1 MNKIYFTRGHKI
13 IEIISYVL
21 LAISFILAIIGQTT
35 LPDQI
40 PVHYDMTGKVTEYG
54 SPATLFLLPGIML
67 FSNLSIS
74 FITHFV
80 NTNFWNM
87 PFKVKEER
95 KIIVYRDVVSMML
108 WMELEIAVF
117 TLAFT
122 IMSYIQKMGGAL
134 ALTILLMIL
143 FAVTITVFCILAAK
157 HNKGR

>member
-1 MNKIYFTRGHKI
+1 MNKIYFTRGHKV
-13 IEIISYVL
+13 IEIISYML

-40 PVHYDMTGKVTEYG
+40 PVHYDVTGKVTEYG

-67 FSNLSIS
+67 FSDLSIS
-74 FITHFV
+74 FVVHFV
-80 NTNFWNM
+80 STDFWSM

-95 KIIVYRDVVSMML
+95 KIIVYRDIISMML
-108 WMELEIAVF
+108 WMELEIAAF
-117 TLAFT
+117 TLVFT
-122 IMSYIQKMGGAL
+122 IMSYIQKMGRAL

-143 FAVTITVFCILAAK
+143 FAVTIIVFCILAAK

>member
-1 MNKIYFTRGHKI
+1 MNKIYFTRGHKV

-40 PVHYDMTGKVTEYG
+40 PVHYDVTGKVTEYG
-54 SPATLFLLPGIML
+54 SPTTLFLLPGIML
-67 FSNLSIS
+67 FSDLSIS
-74 FITHFV
+74 FVLHFV
-80 NTNFWNM
+80 STDFWSM

-95 KIIVYRDVVSMML
+95 KIIVYRDIISMML
-108 WMELEIAVF
+108 WMELEIAAF
-117 TLAFT
+117 TLVFT

-143 FAVTITVFCILAAK
+143 FAVTIIVFCILAAK